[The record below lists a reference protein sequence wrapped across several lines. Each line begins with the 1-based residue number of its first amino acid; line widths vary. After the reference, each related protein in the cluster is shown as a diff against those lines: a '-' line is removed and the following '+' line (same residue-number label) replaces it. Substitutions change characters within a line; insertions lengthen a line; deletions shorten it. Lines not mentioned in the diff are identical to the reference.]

1 VTTNTARTSILER
14 ALRGSIEGDS
24 TVIGEVYTDD
34 VRVWAPALSVSSA
47 RELAEEFRRR
57 DDVFSGIEL
66 EIFPLDVS
74 GDYACAEWTVT
85 MTHSGRLVLA
95 DGLVVEPT
103 GIQVTINGAT
113 VAEFDG
119 DRICSRRQY
128 WDEFGVLEQL
138 GVLARA

>member
-1 VTTNTARTSILER
+1 MTTDAVRAGVLER
-14 ALRGSIEGDS
+14 ALRASIEGDS
-24 TVIGEVYTDD
+24 TAVGELYTDD

-47 RELAEEFRRR
+47 GELAEEFRRR
-57 DDVFSGIEL
+57 DDVFSDIEL
-66 EIFPLDVS
+66 EVFPLSVT
-74 GDYACAEWTVT
+74 GDYACAEWTVS
-85 MTHSGRLVLA
+85 MTHTGRLVLG

-119 DRICSRRQY
+119 DRICSLRQY

-138 GVLARA
+138 GLLSRG

>member
-1 VTTNTARTSILER
+1 LTTDTARASILER
-14 ALRGSIEGDS
+14 ALRASIEGDS
-24 TVIGEVYTDD
+24 TVVGEVYTDD

-57 DDVFSGIEL
+57 DDAFSGIEL
-66 EIFPLDVS
+66 EIFPLAVA
-74 GDYACAEWTVT
+74 GAYACAEWTVT

-103 GIQVTINGAT
+103 GIQVTVNGAT

-119 DRICSRRQY
+119 DRICSLRQY

-138 GVLARA
+138 GLLSRG